1 MSRIMLRLAPLA
13 LLLPFAPQ
21 TPAATDSG
29 SDSSVALE
37 EVVVTARKREENLST
52 TPVSVTA
59 FTENALQKLGIET
72 VTDLGS
78 HVANFSIIS
87 GQGGGDTQ
95 TQISIRGVGQSDFI
109 LTTDQSVGMY
119 VDGVYY
125 PRSIGAA
132 LDLLDIQRI
141 EVLRGPQGTLF
152 GRNTTAGA
160 LQIISRPAE
169 NELTAAA
176 DVTTGSYDRADI
188 KAMVNTPLVSDR
200 LLMRLNLASLNQDG
214 YGQRFT
220 DGTDGAN
227 HNTLAARLL
236 LHGVVTD
243 SLTADLAVD
252 VSHKRGHGGLET
264 LVDVNPADPNL
275 AFYNGFLTSQGL
287 PPVDSR
293 WITANPHDS
302 WAGERN
308 EDDND
313 NRGIALTL
321 NDRLGEVTLRSITA
335 YRRLEAHTGYSF
347 LPSPYPVAE
356 QELNLHQ
363 NQWSEELQ
371 LLGTS
376 LDGRLDWIGGL
387 FYFRE
392 KASDYE
398 NVPFFQPVVASGDGG
413 FIRVPGGF
421 SFVSFISQV
430 TDSYAG
436 YGQGTWHFTDQL
448 SATLGARFTWE
459 RKALDS
465 YLSGAFVRPPGE
477 VSDHWQN
484 VSPRI
489 GLEYRFSPRLFGY
502 ASVSRGFRSG
512 GFNGRDTSPEP
523 PQAYDPEKITAYEIG
538 FKLSPE
544 SGRWRFNGATY
555 FYDYTNFQGITLKSF
570 SGITITVGNIAD
582 VHMWGAEFD
591 LAVKPAEWLEI
602 GLSPGYSH
610 QDIVHVDPNA
620 QITILP
626 YTRLVNSPTWTGAAY
641 TELKAWSGTRFE
653 LVAHADY
660 AFKSRVEFFLPNYP
674 DEGQPAYGLV
684 DARLTFRPIRGNWRV
699 ELGGTNLT
707 NRAYRTFAENGTA
720 LGVAATSAVYGPP
733 REWELR
739 AHMDF

>member
-1 MSRIMLRLAPLA
+1 MTKLRKSLRLAPLV
-13 LLLPFAPQ
+13 LLLPFASP
-21 TPAATDSG
+21 TPAATEAGG
-29 SDSSVALE
+29 SVGLE
-37 EVVVTARKREENLST
+37 EIVVTARKREENLST

-59 FTENALQKLGIET
+59 FTENTLQKLGIES

-87 GQGGGDTQ
+87 GQGGGDSQ

-160 LQIISRPAE
+160 LQIISHPAE
-169 NELTAAA
+169 NDFAAAA
-176 DVTTGSYDRADI
+176 DVTTGSFDRADI
-188 KAMVNTPLVSDR
+188 KAMLNLPLISDR
-200 LLMRLNLASLNQDG
+200 LMMRLNLASLNQDG
-214 YGQRFT
+214 YGQRFA

-236 LHGVVTD
+236 LHGVLTD

-252 VSHKRGHGGLET
+252 ASHKRGHGGLET
-264 LVDVNPADPNL
+264 LADVNPADPNL
-275 AFYNGFLTSQGL
+275 AFYNSLLTSQGL
-287 PPVDSR
+287 APVDSR
-293 WITANPHDS
+293 WITANPHDT

-313 NRGIALTL
+313 NRGVALTL
-321 NDRLGEVTLRSITA
+321 NDRLGDVTLRSITA

-363 NQWSEELQ
+363 SQWSQELQ
-371 LLGTS
+371 LLGS
-376 LDGRLDWIGGL
+376 AFDGRLDWIGGL

-398 NVPFFQPVVASGDGG
+398 NVPFFQPIVATADGG
-413 FIRVPGGF
+413 FVRVPGGF
-421 SFVSFISQV
+421 SFVSFISQI
-430 TDSYAG
+430 TDSYAA
-436 YGQGTWHFTDQL
+436 YGQGTYRFTDQL

-459 RKALDS
+459 RKDLES
-465 YLSGAFVRPPGE
+465 YLSGAFIRPDGD
-477 VSDHWQN
+477 VSAHWDN
-484 VSPRI
+484 VSPRA
-489 GLEYRFSPRLFGY
+489 GLEYRFSPELFGY

-523 PQAYDPEKITAYEIG
+523 PQAYNPEKITAYEIG
-538 FKLSPE
+538 FKLSPQ

-555 FYDYTNFQGITLKSF
+555 FYDYTDFQGITLKSF
-570 SGITITVGNIAD
+570 SGITITVGNIAN
-582 VHMWGAEFD
+582 VHLWGTEFD
-591 LAVKPAEWLEI
+591 LAFKPADGLEL

-626 YTRLVNSPTWTGAAY
+626 HTRLVNSPTWTGAVYA
-641 TELKAWSGTRFE
+641 ELKAWSSSRFE
-653 LVAHADY
+653 LLAHADY
-660 AFKSRVEFFLPNYP
+660 SFKSRVEFFLPNYP

-684 DARLTFRPIRGNWRV
+684 DARLTFRPIAGHWRV

-739 AHMDF
+739 AHVDF